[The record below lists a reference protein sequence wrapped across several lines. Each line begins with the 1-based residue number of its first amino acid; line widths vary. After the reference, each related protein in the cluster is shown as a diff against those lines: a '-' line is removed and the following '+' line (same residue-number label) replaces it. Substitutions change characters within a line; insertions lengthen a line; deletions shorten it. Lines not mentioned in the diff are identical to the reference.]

1 MIRPDGS
8 FMLSGLAPGTYT
20 LRAFVPPPGP
30 GLPQET
36 LAATVTVSGEDVTGV
51 VLETLRPGTV
61 AGRIV
66 ADAATAEAALGAG
79 VRVDLLPA
87 DTSIPFM
94 AGGPAVATVKD
105 DLSFEVSG
113 PPGKL
118 RVAVMVQRPDVM
130 LKAVRVNGADVTDA
144 GFALSTGAR
153 LEGVE
158 IELTNRPPDV
168 SGSVTGARGERLS
181 DYTVVF
187 FPQDRERRANV
198 MRGLAL
204 GRPDQEGRFRVR
216 MLPPGSYYAVALEYV
231 DANGWRDPDFLE
243 SLSAEATAF
252 TIAEGETRTL
262 DLKMTAPR

>member
-1 MIRPDGS
+1 
-8 FMLSGLAPGTYT
+8 
-20 LRAFVPPPGP
+20 
-30 GLPQET
+30 
-36 LAATVTVSGEDVTGV
+36 
-51 VLETLRPGTV
+51 
-61 AGRIV
+61 
-66 ADAATAEAALGAG
+66 
-79 VRVDLLPA
+79 
-87 DTSIPFM
+87 
-94 AGGPAVATVKD
+94 
-105 DLSFEVSG
+105 
-113 PPGKL
+113 
-118 RVAVMVQRPDVM
+118 M
-130 LKAVRVNGADVTDA
+130 LKAVRVNNEDVTDG
-144 GFALSTGAR
+144 GFELSAGAR

-168 SGSVTGARGERLS
+168 SGSVSDARGERLT

-198 MRGLAL
+198 MCGLAL

-243 SLSAEATAF
+243 SLSGEATAF